1 VSAGKWCADDDH
13 AAYEHRK
20 TFNAW
25 LDSDDDEAT
34 SLLKA
39 LGIGKVVAPS
49 KALFAGDRVA
59 YGEELERFQTR
70 RLEFALGY
78 GRLDDHWFGK
88 NRAHFN
94 ALLEPL
100 KVHHVVPF
108 VGAGISCAA
117 SLPSWTAHILHQAR
131 SAGFDLANVL
141 DRLRRGE
148 YESIVDEIIIFR
160 GEGLFLQEMRD
171 AFDRAGVDVSLAMKV
186 AQLTKSVIVT
196 TNYDRV
202 LEQALVELGEPS
214 PELITASE
222 DNARIIRAHSNGQ
235 RALLKVHG
243 DIRSPAT
250 YVLSGR
256 QYDDS
261 YGVGMPDMKLTL
273 PRKLRHVFEHG
284 SILFLGCSL
293 VEDRTLKVFE
303 SLVFEAGLANVPRHF
318 AVLEA
323 PAVETD
329 LLARNARLAGLS
341 IDAIWYPHGAHE
353 YVELIISELLEE
365 ARMPPFA

>member
-13 AAYEHRK
+13 AVYEHRK

-39 LGIGKVVAPS
+39 LGIGKVVSPS

-100 KVHHVVPF
+100 KVQHVVPF

-117 SLPSWTAHILHQAR
+117 SLPTWTAHILHQAK
-131 SAGFDLANVL
+131 SAGFDLAAVL
-141 DRLRRGE
+141 DRLKKGE
-148 YESIVDEIIIFR
+148 YEAIIDEIIASR
-160 GEGLFLQEMRD
+160 GQGLFLQEMRD
-171 AFDRAGVDVSLAMKV
+171 AFDRTVVDVSLATMV
-186 AQLTKSVIVT
+186 VQLTKSVIVT

-202 LEQALVELGEPS
+202 LEQALTGLGESS
-214 PELITASE
+214 PELVTATE
-222 DNARIIRAHSNGQ
+222 DNARIIRAQSNGQ

-243 DIRSPAT
+243 DIRSPAS
-250 YVLSGR
+250 YILSGS

-261 YGVGMPDMKLTL
+261 YGVGMPDMKLAL

-293 VEDRTLKVFE
+293 VEDRTLSVFE
-303 SLVFEAGLANVPRHF
+303 SLVIEAGLANVPRHF

-323 PAVETD
+323 PAAEAD
-329 LLARNARLAGLS
+329 LVARNSRLAGLS
-341 IDAIWYPHGAHE
+341 IDAIWYPQGAHQ
-353 YVELIISELLEE
+353 YVHLIISELLDQLIS
-365 ARMPPFA
+365 AT

>member
-1 VSAGKWCADDDH
+1 M
-13 AAYEHRK
+13 
-20 TFNAW
+20 FNAW

-59 YGEELERFQTR
+59 YGEELERYQTR

-100 KVHHVVPF
+100 KAQTVVPF

-117 SLPSWTAHILHQAR
+117 SLPTWTAHILHQAK
-131 SAGFDLANVL
+131 SAGFDPTDVL
-141 DRLRRGE
+141 DRLRKGE
-148 YESIVDEIIIFR
+148 YEPIIDEIISSR
-160 GEGLFLQEMRD
+160 GQGLFMQEMRD
-171 AFDRAGVDVSLAMKV
+171 AFDGVVVDVSLATMV
-186 AQLTKSVIVT
+186 VRLTRSIIVT

-202 LEQALVELGEPS
+202 LEQALSTLGEP
-214 PELITASE
+214 PAELVTATE
-222 DNARIIRAHSNGQ
+222 DNARIIRAQSNGQ

-250 YVLSGR
+250 YILSGC

-261 YGVGMPDMKLTL
+261 YGVGVPDMKLAL

-323 PAVETD
+323 PTDETD
-329 LLARNARLAGLS
+329 LVTRNARLAGLS
-341 IDAIWYPHGAHE
+341 IDAIWYPNGAHE
-353 YVELIISELLEE
+353 YVQLIISELLDEV
-365 ARMPPFA
+365 MPKS